1 MHDFAKER
9 IIMKLHYYLIAAAL
23 FFSSAGCSTASLP
36 EVPNAS
42 QQTLGANYVS
52 QAQILSIVKSSCTHL
67 KRVEEAG
74 EFTETDEKWLVP
86 LRRVLG
92 RDTIVLPDPDN
103 LGGTKEIDCKLT
115 VEALNKH
122 EHSARSLRLTLQAM
136 LDAAK
141 FSPRQAQDKIGSYN
155 INNPEIAKLIK
166 PSYNSK
172 SFARLF
178 DRASEKGCFELN
190 IDPNTGL
197 VATSG
202 GAEVKEMSERQW
214 VTDTVRTGVL
224 EKEIAPDKWVKV
236 LNLLARFYTNETE
249 QAGFK
254 QCISEPSAYREGG
267 PEVGVAHIFY
277 PATLERDPAW
287 FNNKRLESHALALDA
302 LAQGI
307 IDGAE
312 GKAYGIAPQD
322 VNDKVLDAIASLT
335 AYLIA
340 IDYASAPSA
349 GNWEETPFPGGLTWD
364 TAAACRALHTVRAL
378 LYLKNYDDIEG
389 MKSVRAELLGHE
401 YKDYLTGEK
410 LTDAISSGFKRIQKT
425 YLAESP
431 GHREIDSS
439 LVFLSCSELCLSEDG
454 DSLSDVKKR
463 LQILE
468 ELEDNLVRS
477 NGMIRYAP
485 FNLQLSNG
493 SAVRSPDS
501 YLTLN
506 YNIACDPDG
515 KLNLQWKSIL
525 DEFGSKDASEPK
537 VFAARAAL
545 SRPDMEAEWF
555 MISDAAY
562 GYAYAAKKILEHAD
576 LSCCC
581 RGANPRTLSP
591 SESRLFSQALS
602 GATRNINRAYARIT
616 PEGLC
621 KANGL
626 PSPEWAV
633 PEAWQNV
640 STIYGDTALLPG
652 VNTPL
657 TWAKVS
663 LWGASREFAEMLE
676 KAESMGIKL

>member
-1 MHDFAKER
+1 
-9 IIMKLHYYLIAAAL
+9 MKLHYYLIAASL
-23 FFSSAGCSTASLP
+23 FFSVAGCSTAALP
-36 EVPNAS
+36 ELPEAS
-42 QQTLGANYVS
+42 PQAVSLNYVS
-52 QAQILSIVKSSCTHL
+52 QAQLLGIVKSSCAHL
-67 KRVEEAG
+67 ERAEKAG
-74 EFTETDEKWLVP
+74 KFTEADEKWLIP

-92 RDTIVLPDPDN
+92 RDTIVLSDPDAP
-103 LGGTKEIDCKLT
+103 GGTKEIDCKLT
-115 VEALNKH
+115 VEALNRH
-122 EHSARSLRLTLQAM
+122 ENSARSLRLTLQAM

-141 FSPRQAQDKIGSYN
+141 FSPRHAQDKVGAYN

-166 PSYNSK
+166 SSYDSR
-172 SFARLF
+172 SFDKLFRL
-178 DRASEKGCFELN
+178 AEEKGCFDLV

-214 VTDTVRTGVL
+214 VTDTVRTGEL
-224 EKEIAPDKWVKV
+224 EKVVAPDKWVKV
-236 LNLLARFYTNETE
+236 LNLLARFYTNDTE
-249 QAGFK
+249 QAAFQ
-254 QCISEPSAYREGG
+254 QCISDPSAYREGG

-312 GKAYGIAPQD
+312 GKEYGIAPKD
-322 VNDKVLDAIASLT
+322 VNDRVIDAIACLT
-335 AYLIA
+335 AYFVA
-340 IDYASAPSA
+340 IDYPTAPSA

-364 TAAACRALHTVRAL
+364 TAAACKALHTVRSL
-378 LYLKNYDDIEG
+378 LYLKNYDDVEDMASI
-389 MKSVRAELLGHE
+389 RAALLEHQ
-401 YKDYLTGEK
+401 YKDYLTGEQ
-410 LTDAISSGFKRIQKT
+410 LTDAISKGFKRIQKT

-439 LVFLSCSELCLSEDG
+439 LVFLSYSELCLDDG
-454 DSLSDVKKR
+454 SGPLSDVKER

-468 ELEDNLVRS
+468 LLENNLVRAD
-477 NGMIRYAP
+477 GMIRYAP
-485 FNLQLSNG
+485 FDVHLSDG
-493 SAVRSPDS
+493 STMTSPDS

-515 KLNLQWKSIL
+515 KLNLEWKSIL
-525 DEFGSKDASEPK
+525 DDFGSKDASDPK

-545 SRPDMEAEWF
+545 TRPNQEAEWF
-555 MISDAAY
+555 MVSDIAR
-562 GYAYAAKKILEHAD
+562 GYAYIAKMILDHAD
-576 LSCCC
+576 SGCSC
-581 RGANPRTLSP
+581 RGEHQHSLSP
-591 SESRLFSQALS
+591 SENKLFRRALS
-602 GATRNINRAYARIT
+602 GAVRNINRAYARIT
-616 PEGLC
+616 PESLS

-663 LWGASREFAEMLE
+663 LWGASRDFADMLE
-676 KAESMGIKL
+676 KAESMGIKLESR

>member
-1 MHDFAKER
+1 MHDFPKER

-36 EVPNAS
+36 EVPNAP
-42 QQTLGANYVS
+42 QQTLSVNHVS
-52 QAQILSIVKSSCTHL
+52 RAQLLKIARSSCAHL
-67 KRVEEAG
+67 EKAEKAG
-74 EFTETDEKWLVP
+74 KFTEADEKWLVP
-86 LRRVLG
+86 LRRALG
-92 RDTIVLPDPDN
+92 RDTIELSDPDEP
-103 LGGTKEIDCKLT
+103 GGTKVYNCKLT
-115 VEALNKH
+115 VEELNNH
-122 EHSARSLRLTLQAM
+122 ENSARSLRLALQAM
-136 LDAAK
+136 IEATL
-141 FSPRQAQDKIGSYN
+141 FSPHQAQDKLGDYN

-172 SFARLF
+172 SFAKLF
-178 DRASEKGCFELN
+178 DKASEKGCFELN

-214 VTDTVRTGVL
+214 VTDTVRTGLL
-224 EKEIAPDKWVKV
+224 EKEVAPDKWVKV

-249 QAGFK
+249 QASFR
-254 QCISEPSAYREGG
+254 QCISDPQTYREGG

-277 PATLERDPAW
+277 PATLERDPSW

-312 GKAYGIAPQD
+312 GKAYGIDPQN
-322 VNDKVLDAIASLT
+322 VNDRVLDAIASLT

-364 TAAACRALHTVRAL
+364 TAAACKALHTVRSL

-389 MKSVRAELLGHE
+389 MKSVRAELLEHE

-410 LTDAISSGFKRIQKT
+410 LTEAISSGFKRIQKT

-439 LVFLSCSELCLSEDG
+439 LVFLSYSDLSLSADG
-454 DSLSDVKKR
+454 DSLADVKKR

-468 ELEDNLVRS
+468 ELEENLVRAD
-477 NGMIRYAP
+477 GMIRYAP
-485 FNLQLSNG
+485 FSLHLSDG
-493 SAVRSPDS
+493 SEVRSPDS

-525 DEFGSKDASEPK
+525 DEFGSKDASDPK

-545 SRPDMEAEWF
+545 SRPNMEAEWF

-576 LSCCC
+576 SDCSC
-581 RGANPRTLSP
+581 RGAYPRTLSP
-591 SESRLFSQALS
+591 AENKLFRRALS
-602 GATRNINRAYARIT
+602 GAVRNINRAYARIT

-626 PSPEWAV
+626 PSPEWAI

-640 STIYGDTALLPG
+640 STLDGDTALLPG